1 MPASAAPRLPVDSI
15 SSTGLLQTLLATAV
29 VAVAVL
35 RPLYE
40 DSEATIRDF
49 AWVYLNPAGQQQLQ
63 QLECPTASLLT
74 LFPTAKTDGLFA
86 TCCQAFTTG
95 EAQRHQTYY
104 QADGLASY
112 FVLAA
117 QRCENALVINFTQS
131 NERSPAAEEAL
142 GERQARAEDA
152 EAAASRQRQE
162 LTALFQQAPAS
173 IAHLS
178 GPTHVFTL
186 VNPGYQQ
193 LVGDRPLLGL
203 PLASAFPEFVGP
215 SIALLDQ
222 VYQTGEPYYGHEVPA
237 DYDRTNSGRAERA
250 YVNFIYQATRDAA
263 GTVTGVLLFAYDVTE
278 QVVARQQVQ
287 TLNEEL
293 AASNEELR
301 ANNDEYLKSNASLGQ
316 AQQELRQL
324 NHDLEGLV
332 QARTQ
337 QVTQYSARLTR
348 LLAEAPAAIC
358 MVDGPELV
366 FELVNPGYQQL
377 FPDRELLGKSVFDA
391 LPEIVG
397 GPVEDMLRGVYQ
409 TGTTFEGREVL
420 MQFARPGDGQLVDR
434 YFNFIYQARY
444 DEAGE
449 IDGLVV
455 FAFEVSEQVQSRQHT
470 QRLHDEMQATNTQL
484 RRTNADLDTFVYTAS
499 HDLKAPIANI
509 EGLLDVLLEYLPT
522 QEQEPMVP
530 RLVGMMQ
537 AAIARFQ
544 QTVGHLTD
552 VSHLQQVPDQPQEDI
567 DLSSLIEGVRLD
579 LVPLV
584 ESTQAHL
591 LVEVAECPRL
601 RFATK
606 TLRSIVYNLLS
617 NAIKYRAPQRAP
629 VVQVR
634 SRCSAAHF
642 VLEVQD
648 NGLGLSEE
656 QQAKLFTLFKRL
668 HTHVEGSGV
677 GLYMIK
683 RLIEN
688 AGGTITVHSQL
699 EVGSTFIVT
708 LPRT

>member
-1 MPASAAPRLPVDSI
+1 MLPADSI
-15 SSTGLLQTLLATAV
+15 SSAGLLQTLLATSLA
-29 VAVAVL
+29 AVAVL

-40 DSEATIRDF
+40 DSEETISDF
-49 AWVYLNPAGQQQLQ
+49 AWVYLNPAGQQLLQ
-63 QLECPTASLLT
+63 QPEYPIASLLA
-74 LFPTAKTDGLFA
+74 LFPTAKEDGVFA
-86 TCCQAFTTG
+86 KYCRAFSTG
-95 EAQRHQTYY
+95 EVQRHQTYY
-104 QADGLASY
+104 QADGLDGY
-112 FVLAA
+112 FMLAA
-117 QRCENALVINFTQS
+117 QRCENALVVNFTDTRGQTQS
-131 NERSPAAEEAL
+131 AVEQAL
-142 GERQARAEDA
+142 SESQARAEAA
-152 EAAASRQRQE
+152 EADANRQRQE

-173 IAHLS
+173 IAHLT

-193 LVGDRPLLGL
+193 LVGSRPLLGL
-203 PLASAFPEFVGP
+203 PLATAFPELVGP
-215 SIALLDQ
+215 YIALLDQ

-237 DYDRTNSGRAERA
+237 DYDRTNSGRPERA
-250 YVNFIYQATRDAA
+250 YFNFIYQATRDAA
-263 GTVTGVLLFAYDVTE
+263 GTVTGVLIFAYDVTE

-301 ANNDEYLKSNASLGQ
+301 ANNDEYLETNAALGQ
-316 AQQELRQL
+316 AEQQLRQL

-337 QVTQYSARLTR
+337 QVTQHSARLIR

-366 FELVNPGYQQL
+366 FEFVNPGYQQL

-409 TGTTFEGREVL
+409 TGTTFEGREVR
-420 MQFARPGDGQLVDR
+420 MQFARPGDGQLTDR
-434 YFNFIYQARY
+434 FFNFIYQARY
-444 DEAGE
+444 DEAGA

-455 FAFEVSEQVQSRQHT
+455 FAFEVSEQVQSRQDT
-470 QRLHDEMQATNTQL
+470 QRLNDEIQATNTQL

-552 VSHLQQVPDQPQEDI
+552 VSHLQQAPDQPQENI
-567 DLSSLIEGVRLD
+567 DLASLIEGVRLD
-579 LVPLV
+579 LLPLV
-584 ESTQAHL
+584 ESTQAQL
-591 LVEVAECPRL
+591 LVEVVACPGL
-601 RFATK
+601 HFATK

-617 NAIKYRAPQRAP
+617 NAIKYRAPHRVP

-656 QQAKLFTLFKRL
+656 QQGKLFTLFKRL

-688 AGGTITVHSQL
+688 AGGTITVHSQP

>member
-1 MPASAAPRLPVDSI
+1 
-15 SSTGLLQTLLATAV
+15 
-29 VAVAVL
+29 
-35 RPLYE
+35 
-40 DSEATIRDF
+40 
-49 AWVYLNPAGQQQLQ
+49 
-63 QLECPTASLLT
+63 
-74 LFPTAKTDGLFA
+74 
-86 TCCQAFTTG
+86 
-95 EAQRHQTYY
+95 
-104 QADGLASY
+104 
-112 FVLAA
+112 
-117 QRCENALVINFTQS
+117 
-131 NERSPAAEEAL
+131 
-142 GERQARAEDA
+142 
-152 EAAASRQRQE
+152 
-162 LTALFQQAPAS
+162 
-173 IAHLS
+173 
-178 GPTHVFTL
+178 
-186 VNPGYQQ
+186 
-193 LVGDRPLLGL
+193 
-203 PLASAFPEFVGP
+203 
-215 SIALLDQ
+215 
-222 VYQTGEPYYGHEVPA
+222 
-237 DYDRTNSGRAERA
+237 
-250 YVNFIYQATRDAA
+250 
-263 GTVTGVLLFAYDVTE
+263 
-278 QVVARQQVQ
+278 
-287 TLNEEL
+287 
-293 AASNEELR
+293 
-301 ANNDEYLKSNASLGQ
+301 
-316 AQQELRQL
+316 
-324 NHDLEGLV
+324 
-332 QARTQ
+332 
-337 QVTQYSARLTR
+337 
-348 LLAEAPAAIC
+348 

-409 TGTTFEGREVL
+409 TGTTFEGREVR

-444 DEAGE
+444 DEAGA

-470 QRLHDEMQATNTQL
+470 QRL
-484 RRTNADLDTFVYTAS
+484 VYTAS

-522 QEQEPMVP
+522 QDQEPMVP

-567 DLSSLIEGVRLD
+567 DLLRLIEGVRLD
-579 LVPLV
+579 LVPLL

-591 LVEVAECPRL
+591 LVEVSECPRL

-617 NAIKYRAPQRAP
+617 NALKYRAPHRAP

-688 AGGTITVHSQL
+688 AGGTITVHSQP